1 MLKEF
6 AQYLVSLKEN
16 KTYDIHGDTYSDRDL
31 VRIEPH
37 IDRPTSISV
46 SGLDSIV
53 KLVRNEM
60 DMLTNLPVFI
70 RVDGANRVVVFTTYD
85 DVMRRDSLYIAEC
98 DVPGFRDGFREYEK
112 AIIELRSKFAPGPGV
127 DYYLYITPTLL
138 GMTKDLDLTKSKEVL
153 EGFAKVVK
161 VPQNRFYTA
170 IAQRSGKA
178 GEEAG
183 GYTKAAAV
191 YQLTDDTSA
200 ADGKT
205 YYEKSGTSYSAKT
218 PTSNPKTEGLYEMV
232 SGAAK
237 KINFMIVH
245 KSAIIQF
252 TKHVA
257 PKIIEPSVNQTADAY
272 KFGYRKVG
280 IADAYENKV
289 AGIYL
294 HKAAD

>member
-127 DYYLYITPTLL
+127 DY
-138 GMTKDLDLTKSKEVL
+138 MLDLLSRISKENGVTTSDNGVSQTVEARQGVSLKTMVAVKPRVALRPYRTFL
-153 EGFAKVVK
+153 EVDQPESEFLL
-161 VPQNRFYTA
+161 R
-170 IAQRSGKA
+170 
-178 GEEAG
+178 
-183 GYTKAAAV
+183 
-191 YQLTDDTSA
+191 LDDNGNVGLFE
-200 ADGKT
+200 ADGGMWK
-205 YYEKSGTSYSAKT
+205 
-218 PTSNPKTEGLYEMV
+218 
-232 SGAAK
+232 
-237 KINFMIVH
+237 
-245 KSAIIQF
+245 
-252 TKHVA
+252 
-257 PKIIEPSVNQTADAY
+257 QTAKASITAY
-272 KFGYRKVG
+272 FEEKLAQEIKDGKIV
-280 IADAYENKV
+280 V
-289 AGIYL
+289 MM
-294 HKAAD
+294 